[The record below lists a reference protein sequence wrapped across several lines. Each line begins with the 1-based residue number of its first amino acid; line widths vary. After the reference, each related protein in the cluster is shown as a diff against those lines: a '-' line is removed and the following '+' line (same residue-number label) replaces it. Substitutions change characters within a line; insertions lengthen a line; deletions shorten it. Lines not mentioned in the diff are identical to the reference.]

1 MLENLFFNLLS
12 SLNAAISTNE
22 STYSIYNRSHGL
34 QTGLYLNLAD
44 DNHLTYIKGTINRM
58 QKLHIQQIHDLGV
71 VNV

>member
-1 MLENLFFNLLS
+1 MRVFDFITDHMVYNLP
-12 SLNAAISTNE
+12 
-22 STYSIYNRSHGL
+22 
-34 QTGLYLNLAD
+34 GLYLNLAD